1 VLSAPATEDLTT
13 YSVRVED
20 GAIQIGD
27 VTITENVVLTADGV
41 LPQDLAADIEAL
53 REDDLEALLAA
64 GPEVVILG
72 TGDRTVFPP
81 RELTFAMARRGVGL
95 EVMDTRAACRTFNIL
110 ISEGRR
116 PAAIL
121 KIAG

>member
-1 VLSAPATEDLTT
+1 MRFTRDQLTAIT
-13 YSVRVED
+13 VRRVED

-27 VTITENVVLTADGV
+27 LTITENVVLTADGV
-41 LPQDLAADIEAL
+41 LTQDLAADIEAL
-53 REDDLEALLAA
+53 DEADLESLLDER
-64 GPEVVILG
+64 PEVVILG
-72 TGDRTVFPP
+72 TGEKTVFPP
-81 RELTFAMARRGVGL
+81 RQLTFAMARRGVGL

-121 KIAG
+121 KIVD